1 MRLFVRFVFGM
12 LAALLLAF
20 AAVVIYCI
28 ERWAPEKQKADQ
40 LPPGLR
46 PIQRPVVKLVWD
58 RGW

>member
-1 MRLFVRFVFGM
+1 MIRLVVRFVFGM

-40 LPPGLR
+40 LQTQPWR
-46 PIQRPVVKLVWD
+46 TIQRSAVRLV
-58 RGW
+58 